1 MLKPVLSFT
10 NTPPHTY
17 IYILYMP
24 KIYFFYLRE
33 KTNNK
38 TTPATYKVPKYSAQT
53 KVAALVNR
61 DRLVCGEIEE
71 TCTNLVTS
79 DLLKDRQGTAEKHE
93 KWFQFRARAR

>member
-1 MLKPVLSFT
+1 
-10 NTPPHTY
+10 
-17 IYILYMP
+17 MP

-61 DRLVCGEIEE
+61 DRLVCGEKKPALI
-71 TCTNLVTS
+71 
-79 DLLKDRQGTAEKHE
+79 
-93 KWFQFRARAR
+93 W